1 MSSPFRRMETSRWFL
16 IHTINHGK
24 SICVLAYVILSL
36 LSSYKIGDSFFS
48 LPLPEAQEMLTAST
62 ERIDDAVSDLEGKLT
77 KLRDE
82 MQELKV
88 ALYER
93 FGRSINLES

>member
-1 MSSPFRRMETSRWFL
+1 
-16 IHTINHGK
+16 
-24 SICVLAYVILSL
+24 
-36 LSSYKIGDSFFS
+36 
-48 LPLPEAQEMLTAST
+48 MLTAST
-62 ERIDDAVSDLEGKLT
+62 ERIDDAVSDLETKLA